1 MTTARYLA
9 RSLGGMFAIAVATA
23 VAATVAGAFLA
34 SRLHRPS
41 GPVMVAVAAG
51 IFFAGLLVRRRA

>member
-1 MTTARYLA
+1 
-9 RSLGGMFAIAVATA
+9 MFAIAVATA